1 MTAPTITLNNGLEIP
16 QIGLGV
22 FQTSPEDTERIVRYA
37 IDEAGYRHIDGAK
50 IYRNE
55 EAVGRAVRASSI
67 PREELFITTKLWNDD
82 HGRDRALAAI
92 DASLERLGMDYVDLY
107 LVHWPLGDPAELAE
121 TWLAMEEILA
131 AGKARSIGVSNHLP
145 EHLETVLGVGTVVPA
160 VNQIELHPNLQQL
173 ELRELDAAHGI
184 VTESWSPLGGT
195 ARPGDPIR
203 NAILANPVITGIA
216 EAHGRSPA
224 RVIIRWHVQNGL
236 VVIPKTTHED
246 RAAQN
251 IDVFDFELTETD
263 LAAIAALEN
272 GVRVGPHPAEVR

>member
-50 IYRNE
+50 VYRNE

-224 RVIIRWHVQNGL
+224 QVIIRWHVQNGL